1 MHIDLKYIKQI
12 LMALREKLT
21 KIFGQFSISLPGY
34 NRTRRPKIISCRE
47 MEDLKYKLDL
57 IDQYWIPFPTTLEL
71 LLFSYKSTW
80 NVCQSEFKC

>member
-1 MHIDLKYIKQI
+1 
-12 LMALREKLT
+12 MALREKLT

-57 IDQYWIPFPTTLEL
+57 IDQY
-71 LLFSYKSTW
+71 
-80 NVCQSEFKC
+80 